1 MVQHSSHS
9 QGARVP
15 TQEGDGPPAQ
25 TVEAVL
31 YIAVRHLQIGRV
43 PKHIVEMKVKHGD
56 AWNASRKDT
65 EMGACH
71 SGACSSGLR
80 FMSWVTSF
88 VSTGDFPS
96 SLSSKNEAER
106 ILLFLVLLLTVQILL
121 SSKDF

>member
-43 PKHIVEMKVKHGD
+43 PKHIVEMKVKHSN

-65 EMGACH
+65 EMGEDRQLSLSLGCLI
-71 SGACSSGLR
+71 CLSGLR
-80 FMSWVTSF
+80 FMSCVTS
-88 VSTGDFPS
+88 
-96 SLSSKNEAER
+96 L
-106 ILLFLVLLLTVQILL
+106 
-121 SSKDF
+121 